1 MGWGE
6 IEEWEGGELPFRRDV
21 LRTFPDGRLWLLPS
35 ASWISVSTVT
45 FIFTLIPVF
54 GLGS

>member
-1 MGWGE
+1 MKNGR
-6 IEEWEGGELPFRRDV
+6 EESFLFRRDV

-45 FIFTLIPVF
+45 FIFTMIPVF